1 MVLRLYSNKCICSIV
16 DLRSP
21 KLHKILD
28 TWIEEDLGDGDLTR
42 FVLSDRRASAHW
54 VAKEDGTFCG
64 GDLVKLI
71 FRKIDPKVDIQLLI
85 EDGQKFEKNQRLLE
99 LKGSSSS
106 LVAGERVSLNVAMHL
121 SGIATSTA
129 VLITKLSGSKV
140 KLADT
145 RKTTPG
151 MRIFEK
157 YAFHCGGG
165 INHRLGL
172 DDAAMLKENH
182 IEWSQGISESIKILK
197 NTIPWTK
204 KIIVEAE
211 TPSQAKEAVEAGAD
225 GVLLDEMSIQAIEQ
239 LVPELRQLSKNSNS
253 KYVSQDIVIEVSG
266 INPNNVSDYMF
277 TGIDLI
283 STSAPI
289 TKSKWIDFSMRFD

>member
-1 MVLRLYSNKCICSIV
+1 M

-42 FVLSDRRASAHW
+42 YVLNDSSASAHW
-54 VAKEDGTFCG
+54 VAKENGTFCG
-64 GDLVKLI
+64 GDLIKLI
-71 FRKIDPKVDIQLLI
+71 FKKIDPQVDIQLLL
-85 EDGQKFEKNQRLLE
+85 EDGQKFEKNQKLLE

-106 LVAGERVSLNVAMHL
+106 LVAGERVTLNVAMHL

-129 VLITKLSGSKV
+129 LLVTKLSGSNV

-151 MRIFEK
+151 LRIFEK

-182 IEWSQGISESIKILK
+182 IEWSQGIRESIKILK
-197 NTIPWTK
+197 NTLPWTK

-225 GVLLDEMSIQAIEQ
+225 GILLDEMSIQTIEK
-239 LVPELRQLSKNSNS
+239 LVPELRQLSKTSNS
-253 KYVSQDIVIEVSG
+253 KYVSQNIVIEVSG
-266 INPNNVSDYMF
+266 INPNNLSDYVL

-283 STSAPI
+283 STSAPM

>member
-1 MVLRLYSNKCICSIV
+1 M

-21 KLHKILD
+21 KLHRILD

-42 FVLSDRRASAHW
+42 FVLDNRSAAAHW
-54 VAKEDGTFCG
+54 IAKEGGTFCG
-64 GDLVKLI
+64 GSLIKLI
-71 FRKIDPKVDIQLLI
+71 FQKIDPQVDIKLLI
-85 EDGQKFEKNQRLLE
+85 DDGKKFEKNQRLLE
-99 LKGSSSS
+99 LKGPSSS
-106 LVAGERVSLNVAMHL
+106 LVAGERISLNVAMHL

-129 VLITKLSGSKV
+129 LLATKLSGSNIR
-140 KLADT
+140 LADT

-151 MRIFEK
+151 LRIFEK
-157 YAFHCGGG
+157 YAFRCGGG

-182 IEWSQGISESIKILK
+182 IEWSKGISKSIKILK
-197 NTIPWTK
+197 KTIPWTK

-225 GVLLDEMSIQAIEQ
+225 GVLLDEMSIQTIEK
-239 LVPELRQLSKNSNS
+239 LVPELRQLSKTSKS
-253 KYVSQDIVIEVSG
+253 KYVSKNIVLEVSG
-266 INPNNVSDYMF
+266 INPNNLADYVF

-289 TKSKWIDFSMRFD
+289 TKSKWIDFSMRFH

>member
-1 MVLRLYSNKCICSIV
+1 M

-42 FVLSDRRASAHW
+42 FVLNDRSASAHW

-71 FRKIDPKVDIQLLI
+71 FKKIDPQVNILLLV
-85 EDGQKFEKNQRLLE
+85 EDGQKFKKGQKLIEIQ
-99 LKGSSSS
+99 GSSSS

-121 SGIATSTA
+121 SGIATTTA
-129 VLITKLSGSKV
+129 LLVTKLLGSNV

-151 MRIFEK
+151 LRIFEK
-157 YAFHCGGG
+157 YAFQCGGG

-172 DDAAMLKENH
+172 YDAAMLKENH
-182 IEWSQGISESIKILK
+182 IEWSQGIRESIKILRK
-197 NTIPWTK
+197 TIPWTK

-211 TPSQAKEAVEAGAD
+211 TPTQAKEAVEAGAD
-225 GVLLDEMSIQAIEQ
+225 GVLLDEMSIQTIKK
-239 LVPELRQLSKNSNS
+239 LVPELRQLSKDSNSN
-253 KYVSQDIVIEVSG
+253 YISQNVVIEVSG
-266 INPNNVSDYMF
+266 VNPQNLSDYIF

>member
-1 MVLRLYSNKCICSIV
+1 M

-42 FVLSDRRASAHW
+42 FVLNDSSASAHW

-71 FRKIDPKVDIQLLI
+71 FKKIDPQVDIQLLL
-85 EDGQKFEKNQRLLE
+85 EDGQKFENNQRLLK
-99 LKGSSSS
+99 LQGPSSS
-106 LVAGERVSLNVAMHL
+106 LVAGERVALNVAMHL

-129 VLITKLSGSKV
+129 LLVTKLSGSNV

-151 MRIFEK
+151 LRIFEK
-157 YAFHCGGG
+157 YAFHCGGV

-182 IEWSQGISESIKILK
+182 IEWSLGISESIKILR
-197 NTIPWTK
+197 NTLPWTT

-211 TPSQAKEAVEAGAD
+211 TPTQAKEAIEAGAD
-225 GVLLDEMSIQAIEQ
+225 GVLLDEMSIQTIEK
-239 LVPELRQLSKNSNS
+239 LVPELRQLSKNNSS
-253 KYVSQDIVIEVSG
+253 KYVSQIIVIEVSG
-266 INPNNVSDYMF
+266 INPNNVSDYIF

>member
-1 MVLRLYSNKCICSIV
+1 M

-21 KLHKILD
+21 TLHKILD

-42 FVLSDRRASAHW
+42 FVLNDRSASAHW
-54 VAKEDGTFCG
+54 VAKEGGVFCG

-71 FRKIDPKVDIQLLI
+71 FRKIDPQIDIQLLI
-85 EDGQKFEKNQRLLE
+85 EDGQKFEKNQRLIE

-106 LVAGERVSLNVAMHL
+106 LVAGERVALNIAMHL

-129 VLITKLSGSKV
+129 LLITKLSGSNV

-157 YAFHCGGG
+157 YAFRCGGG

-172 DDAAMLKENH
+172 NDAAMLKENH

-197 NTIPWTK
+197 NTLPWTK

-211 TPSQAKEAVEAGAD
+211 TASQAKEAVEAGAD
-225 GVLLDEMSIQAIEQ
+225 GVLLDEMSIQAIAK
-239 LVPELRQLSKNSNS
+239 LVPELRQLSKTSKS
-253 KYVSQDIVIEVSG
+253 KYVSQDVVIEVSG
-266 INPNNVSDYMF
+266 INPNNLPDYIF
-277 TGIDLI
+277 TGVDLI

-289 TKSKWIDFSMRFD
+289 TKSKWIDFSMRYD

>member
-1 MVLRLYSNKCICSIV
+1 M

-21 KLHKILD
+21 KLQKILD
-28 TWIEEDLGDGDLTR
+28 TWIEEDLGNGDLTR
-42 FVLSDRRASAHW
+42 FILNNRSVSAHW
-54 VAKEDGTFCG
+54 VAKENGTFCG

-71 FRKIDPKVDIQLLI
+71 FEKIDPQVDIQLLI

-99 LKGSSSS
+99 LKGSSPS
-106 LVAGERVSLNVAMHL
+106 LVAGERVTLNVAMHL

-129 VLITKLSGSKV
+129 LLVSKLSGSNV

-151 MRIFEK
+151 LRIFEK
-157 YAFHCGGG
+157 YAFRCGGG

-197 NTIPWTK
+197 KTIPWTT

-211 TPSQAKEAVEAGAD
+211 TPTQAKEAVEAGAD
-225 GVLLDEMSIQAIEQ
+225 GVLLDEMSIQAIEK
-239 LVPELRQLSKNSNS
+239 LVPELRQLSENSNS
-253 KYVSQDIVIEVSG
+253 KYASQNIVIEVSG
-266 INPNNVSDYMF
+266 INPNNLSDYIF

-289 TKSKWIDFSMRFD
+289 TKSDWMDFSMRFD

>member
-1 MVLRLYSNKCICSIV
+1 M
-16 DLRSP
+16 DFRSP

-42 FVLSDRRASAHW
+42 FVLNNRNASAHW
-54 VAKEDGTFCG
+54 IAKEDGTFCG
-64 GDLVKLI
+64 GGLVKLI
-71 FRKIDPKVDIQLLI
+71 FQKIDPQVDIQLLI
-85 EDGQKFEKNQRLLE
+85 EDGQKFKKDQRLLE
-99 LKGSSSS
+99 LHGPSSS
-106 LVAGERVSLNVAMHL
+106 LVAGERVTLNVAMHL

-129 VLITKLSGSKV
+129 LLVTKLSGSNV

-151 MRIFEK
+151 LRMFEK

-182 IEWSQGISESIKILK
+182 IEWSKGIRESIKILK
-197 NTIPWTK
+197 ETIPWTT

-211 TPSQAKEAVEAGAD
+211 TPTQAQEAIEAGAD
-225 GVLLDEMSIQAIEQ
+225 GVLLDEMSIQTIEK
-239 LVPELRQLSKNSNS
+239 LVPKLRQLSRTSNS
-253 KYVSQDIVIEVSG
+253 KYVSKNIVIEVSG
-266 INPNNVSDYMF
+266 INPNNLTDYIF

-289 TKSKWIDFSMRFD
+289 TKSKWLDFSMRYN

>member
-1 MVLRLYSNKCICSIV
+1 M

-42 FVLSDRRASAHW
+42 FVLSDRSASAHW

-71 FRKIDPKVDIQLLI
+71 FRKIDPKVDIRLLI
-85 EDGQKFEKNQRLLE
+85 DDGQKFEKNQRLLE
-99 LKGSSSS
+99 LKGPSSS

-129 VLITKLSGSKV
+129 VLVTKLSGSKV

-253 KYVSQDIVIEVSG
+253 KYVSKHIVIEVSG
-266 INPNNVSDYMF
+266 INPNNVSDYIF

>member
-1 MVLRLYSNKCICSIV
+1 M

-42 FVLSDRRASAHW
+42 FVLNDKSASAHW
-54 VAKEDGTFCG
+54 VAKEGGIFCG

-71 FRKIDPKVDIQLLI
+71 FRKIDPQVDIQLLI
-85 EDGQKFEKNQRLLE
+85 EDGQKFEKNQKLIE
-99 LKGSSSS
+99 LKGASSS
-106 LVAGERVSLNVAMHL
+106 LVTGERVTLNVAMHL

-129 VLITKLSGSKV
+129 CLVTTLSGSNV

-151 MRIFEK
+151 LRIFEK

-197 NTIPWTK
+197 NTLPWTK

-225 GVLLDEMSIQAIEQ
+225 GVLLDEMSIQTIEK
-239 LVPELRQLSKNSNS
+239 LVPELRQLSRTSNS
-253 KYVSQDIVIEVSG
+253 KYVSQNIVIEVSG
-266 INPNNVSDYMF
+266 IDPNNVSDYIY

>member
-1 MVLRLYSNKCICSIV
+1 V
-16 DLRSP
+16 DFRSP

-42 FVLSDRRASAHW
+42 FVLNNRIASAHW
-54 VAKEDGTFCG
+54 IAKENGTFCG
-64 GDLVKLI
+64 GDLIKLI
-71 FRKIDPKVDIQLLI
+71 FKKIDPQVDIQLLI

-99 LKGSSSS
+99 LQGPSSS
-106 LVAGERVSLNVAMHL
+106 LVAGERITLNVAMHL

-129 VLITKLSGSKV
+129 LLVTKLSGSNV

-151 MRIFEK
+151 IRIFEK
-157 YAFHCGGG
+157 YAFRCGGG

-182 IEWSQGISESIKILK
+182 IEWSTGISESIKILK
-197 NTIPWTK
+197 GTIPWTK
-204 KIIVEAE
+204 KVIVEAE
-211 TPSQAKEAVEAGAD
+211 TPTQAKEAVEAGAD
-225 GVLLDEMSIQAIEQ
+225 GVLLDEMPIETIEK
-239 LVPELRQLSKNSNS
+239 LVPELRQLSKTSKS
-253 KYVSQDIVIEVSG
+253 KYVSKNIVIEVSG
-266 INPNNVSDYMF
+266 INPNNLTDYIF

-289 TKSKWIDFSMRFD
+289 TKSKWLDFSMRFN

>member
-1 MVLRLYSNKCICSIV
+1 M

-28 TWIEEDLGDGDLTR
+28 TWIEEDLGNGDLTR
-42 FVLSDRRASAHW
+42 FVLNDKSTSAHW
-54 VAKEDGTFCG
+54 VAKEGGIFCG

-71 FRKIDPKVDIQLLI
+71 FRKIDPQVDIQLLI
-85 EDGQKFEKNQRLLE
+85 EDGQKFEKNQKLIE
-99 LKGSSSS
+99 LKGASSS
-106 LVAGERVSLNVAMHL
+106 LVAGERVTLNVAMHL

-129 VLITKLSGSKV
+129 CLVTTLSGSNV

-151 MRIFEK
+151 LRIFEK

-197 NTIPWTK
+197 NTLPWTK

-225 GVLLDEMSIQAIEQ
+225 GVLLDEMSIQTIEK
-239 LVPELRQLSKNSNS
+239 LVPELRQLSRTSNS
-253 KYVSQDIVIEVSG
+253 KYVSQNIVIEVSG
-266 INPNNVSDYMF
+266 IDPNNVSDYIY

>member
-1 MVLRLYSNKCICSIV
+1 M

-21 KLHKILD
+21 TLHKILD
-28 TWIEEDLGDGDLTR
+28 TWIEEDLGNGDLTR
-42 FVLSDRRASAHW
+42 FILNDSSASAHW

-71 FRKIDPKVDIQLLI
+71 FKKIDPQVDIQLLL
-85 EDGQKFEKNQRLLE
+85 EDGQKFEKNQKLLE

-106 LVAGERVSLNVAMHL
+106 LVAGERVTLNVAMHL

-129 VLITKLSGSKV
+129 LLVSKLSGSNV

-151 MRIFEK
+151 LRIFEK

-197 NTIPWTK
+197 KTIPWTK

-211 TPSQAKEAVEAGAD
+211 TATQAKEAVEAGAD
-225 GVLLDEMSIQAIEQ
+225 
-239 LVPELRQLSKNSNS
+239 
-253 KYVSQDIVIEVSG
+253 
-266 INPNNVSDYMF
+266 
-277 TGIDLI
+277 
-283 STSAPI
+283 
-289 TKSKWIDFSMRFD
+289 

>member
-1 MVLRLYSNKCICSIV
+1 M

-42 FVLSDRRASAHW
+42 FVLNNNSASAHW
-54 VAKEDGTFCG
+54 IAKEDGTFCG
-64 GDLVKLI
+64 GDLINLI
-71 FRKIDPKVDIQLLI
+71 FQKIDPQVDIHLLI
-85 EDGQKFEKNQRLLE
+85 EDGQTFTKNQRLLE
-99 LKGSSSS
+99 LKGPASA
-106 LVAGERVSLNVAMHL
+106 LVAGERVTLNVAMHL

-129 VLITKLSGSKV
+129 LLVNKLSGSNIQ
-140 KLADT
+140 LADT

-151 MRIFEK
+151 IRIFEK
-157 YAFHCGGG
+157 YAFRCGGG

-182 IEWSQGISESIKILK
+182 IEWSKGIKESIKVLKEIL
-197 NTIPWTK
+197 PWTK

-211 TPSQAKEAVEAGAD
+211 TPGQAKEAVEAGAD
-225 GVLLDEMSIQAIEQ
+225 GVLLDEMSIETIEK
-239 LVPELRQLSKNSNS
+239 LVPELRQLSKTINA
-253 KYVSQDIVIEVSG
+253 KYVSQNIVIEVSG
-266 INPNNVSDYMF
+266 INPNNLSDYIS

>member
-1 MVLRLYSNKCICSIV
+1 M

-42 FVLSDRRASAHW
+42 FVLNDRSSSAHW
-54 VAKEDGTFCG
+54 VAKEDGIFCG
-64 GDLVKLI
+64 GDLVRLI
-71 FRKIDPKVDIQLLI
+71 FRKIDPQVNIQLLI

-99 LKGSSSS
+99 LNGLASS
-106 LVAGERVSLNVAMHL
+106 LVAGERLTLNIAMHL

-129 VLITKLSGSKV
+129 SLVSKLSGSNV

-151 MRIFEK
+151 LRIFEK

-172 DDAAMLKENH
+172 YDAAMLKENH

-197 NTIPWTK
+197 NTLPWTK

-225 GVLLDEMSIQAIEQ
+225 GVLLDEMSIQTIEK

-253 KYVSQDIVIEVSG
+253 KYVAKNIVIEVSG
-266 INPNNVSDYMF
+266 INPNNLSDYIF

>member
-1 MVLRLYSNKCICSIV
+1 M

-42 FVLSDRRASAHW
+42 FVLNDRSASAHW
-54 VAKEDGTFCG
+54 LAKEDGTFCG

-71 FRKIDPKVDIQLLI
+71 FRKIDPQVDIQLLI
-85 EDGQKFEKNQRLLE
+85 KDGQKFKKNQRLLE
-99 LKGSSSS
+99 LKGSSAS
-106 LVAGERVSLNVAMHL
+106 LVAGERVTLNVAMHL

-129 VLITKLSGSKV
+129 LLVAKLSGSNV

-151 MRIFEK
+151 LRIFEK

-182 IEWSQGISESIKILK
+182 IEWSKSISESIKILK

-211 TPSQAKEAVEAGAD
+211 TPTQAKEAVEAGAD
-225 GVLLDEMSIQAIEQ
+225 GVLLDEMSITAIEK
-239 LVPELRQLSKNSNS
+239 LVPELRQLSKTSNS
-253 KYVSQDIVIEVSG
+253 TYVSKNIVIEVSG
-266 INPNNVSDYMF
+266 INPNNLSDYIF

-283 STSAPI
+283 STSASI

>member
-1 MVLRLYSNKCICSIV
+1 M

-21 KLHKILD
+21 KLQKIID
-28 TWIEEDLGDGDLTR
+28 SWIEEDLGDGDLTR
-42 FVLSDRRASAHW
+42 FILNDRNASAHW
-54 VAKEDGTFCG
+54 IAKDNGIFCG
-64 GDLVKLI
+64 GEIVKLI
-71 FRKIDPKVDIQLLI
+71 FKKIDPKVDIQLLI
-85 EDGQKFEKNQRLLE
+85 DDGEKFKKNQRLLE
-99 LKGSSSS
+99 VKGLSSS

-129 VLITKLSGSKV
+129 LLVQKLSGSNV

-151 MRIFEK
+151 IRIFEK

-182 IEWSQGISESIKILK
+182 IEWSQGINESIKFLK
-197 NTIPWTK
+197 QTIPWTK

-225 GVLLDEMSIQAIEQ
+225 GVLLDEMSIETISK
-239 LVPELRQLSKNSNS
+239 LVPELRQVPSNGHK
-253 KYVSQDIVIEVSG
+253 KYVSQKIVIEVSG
-266 INPNNVSDYMF
+266 VNPDNVSDYIF

-289 TKSKWIDFSMRFD
+289 TKSKWIDFSMRFDKNNE

>member
-1 MVLRLYSNKCICSIV
+1 M

-42 FVLSDRRASAHW
+42 FVLNDRSGSAHW

-71 FRKIDPKVDIQLLI
+71 FKKIDPQVDIQLLI

-106 LVAGERVSLNVAMHL
+106 LVAGERVTLNVAMHL

-129 VLITKLSGSKV
+129 LLVNKLTGSNV

-151 MRIFEK
+151 LRIFEK

-211 TPSQAKEAVEAGAD
+211 TPTQAKEAVAAGAD
-225 GVLLDEMSIQAIEQ
+225 GVLLDEMSIQAIAK
-239 LVPELRQLSKNSNS
+239 LVPELRQLSKNINS
-253 KYVSQDIVIEVSG
+253 KYVSQNLVIEVSG
-266 INPNNVSDYMF
+266 INPNNLSDYVF

-289 TKSKWIDFSMRFD
+289 TKSKWIDLSMRFD

>member
-1 MVLRLYSNKCICSIV
+1 M

-42 FVLSDRRASAHW
+42 FVLKDRSASAHW

-64 GDLVKLI
+64 GNLVKLI
-71 FRKIDPKVDIQLLI
+71 FRKIDPQVNIKLLI

-99 LKGSSSS
+99 LNGSSSS
-106 LVAGERVSLNVAMHL
+106 LVAGERVTLNVAMHL

-129 VLITKLSGSKV
+129 LLATKLLDSNV

-151 MRIFEK
+151 LRIFEK
-157 YAFHCGGG
+157 YAFYCGGG

-182 IEWSQGISESIKILK
+182 IEWSQGIRESIKILK

-211 TPSQAKEAVEAGAD
+211 TPTQAKEAVEAGAD
-225 GVLLDEMSIQAIEQ
+225 GVLLDEMSIQTIAK

-253 KYVSQDIVIEVSG
+253 KYVSQNIVIEVSG
-266 INPNNVSDYMF
+266 INPNNLSDYILMD
-277 TGIDLI
+277 IDLI
-283 STSAPI
+283 STSAPM

>member
-1 MVLRLYSNKCICSIV
+1 M

-21 KLHKILD
+21 KLNKILD

-42 FVLSDRRASAHW
+42 FVLNSRHASAHW
-54 VAKEDGTFCG
+54 IAKEDGTFCG
-64 GDLVKLI
+64 GDLIKLI
-71 FRKIDPKVDIQLLI
+71 FQKIDPQVDIHLLI
-85 EDGQKFEKNQRLLE
+85 KDGEAFTKNQRLLE
-99 LKGSSSS
+99 LKGPAST
-106 LVAGERVSLNVAMHL
+106 LVAGERVTLNIAMHL

-129 VLITKLSGSKV
+129 LLVNKLSGSNIQ
-140 KLADT
+140 LADT

-151 MRIFEK
+151 IRIFEK
-157 YAFHCGGG
+157 YAFSCGGG

-182 IEWSQGISESIKILK
+182 IEWSQGIKESIKILK
-197 NTIPWTK
+197 HSLPWTK

-211 TPSQAKEAVEAGAD
+211 TPTQAKEAVEAGAD
-225 GVLLDEMSIQAIEQ
+225 GILLDEMSIQVIKK
-239 LVPELRQLSKNSNS
+239 LVPELRQLSQNSKA
-253 KYVSQDIVIEVSG
+253 KYVSKRIVIEVSG
-266 INPNNVSDYMF
+266 INPNNLSEYIS

-289 TKSKWIDFSMRFD
+289 TKSKWIDFSMRFN

>member
-1 MVLRLYSNKCICSIV
+1 M

-28 TWIEEDLGDGDLTR
+28 TWIEEDLGNGDLTR
-42 FVLSDRRASAHW
+42 FVLKNRKASAHW
-54 VAKEDGTFCG
+54 IAKEDGTFCG
-64 GDLVKLI
+64 GDLIKLI
-71 FRKIDPKVDIQLLI
+71 FQKIDPKIEIQLLI

-99 LKGSSSS
+99 LQGPSSS
-106 LVAGERVSLNVAMHL
+106 LVAGERVTLNIAMHL

-129 VLITKLSGSKV
+129 LLVTKLSGSNV

-151 MRIFEK
+151 LRILEK
-157 YAFHCGGG
+157 YAFLCGGG

-182 IEWSQGISESIKILK
+182 IAWSKGISESIKILK
-197 NTIPWTK
+197 ETIPWTK

-211 TPSQAKEAVEAGAD
+211 TASQAKEAVEAGAD
-225 GVLLDEMSIQAIEQ
+225 GVLLDEMSIQTIKK

-253 KYVSQDIVIEVSG
+253 KYVSQNIVIEVSG
-266 INPNNVSDYMF
+266 INPNNLSDYIS

-289 TKSKWIDFSMRFD
+289 TKSKWIDFSMRFN

>member
-1 MVLRLYSNKCICSIV
+1 MRKISATEISQDLSSTTEVHQRIGLRKRTGL
-16 DLRSP
+16 
-21 KLHKILD
+21 
-28 TWIEEDLGDGDLTR
+28 
-42 FVLSDRRASAHW
+42 
-54 VAKEDGTFCG
+54 FCG

-129 VLITKLSGSKV
+129 LLVTKLSGSKV

-151 MRIFEK
+151 IRVFEK

-204 KIIVEAE
+204 KNNSRSRNSL
-211 TPSQAKEAVEAGAD
+211 PSER
-225 GVLLDEMSIQAIEQ
+225 SC
-239 LVPELRQLSKNSNS
+239 
-253 KYVSQDIVIEVSG
+253 
-266 INPNNVSDYMF
+266 
-277 TGIDLI
+277 
-283 STSAPI
+283 
-289 TKSKWIDFSMRFD
+289 KSRC

>member
-1 MVLRLYSNKCICSIV
+1 M

-28 TWIEEDLGDGDLTR
+28 TWIEEDLGNGDLTR
-42 FVLSDRRASAHW
+42 FVLNKKSASAHW
-54 VAKEDGTFCG
+54 IAKEDGTFCG
-64 GDLVKLI
+64 GNLIKLI
-71 FRKIDPKVDIQLLI
+71 FQKIDTQVDIQLLI
-85 EDGQKFEKNQRLLE
+85 EDGQQFKKNQRLLE
-99 LKGSSSS
+99 LKGPASS
-106 LVAGERVSLNVAMHL
+106 LVAGERVTLNLAMHL

-129 VLITKLSGSKV
+129 LLVAKLSGSKV

-151 MRIFEK
+151 LRLFEK
-157 YAFHCGGG
+157 YAFRCGGG

-182 IEWSQGISESIKILK
+182 IEWSKGIRESIKILK
-197 NTIPWTK
+197 KTNPWTT

-211 TPSQAKEAVEAGAD
+211 TPTQAKEAVEAGAD
-225 GVLLDEMSIQAIEQ
+225 GVLLDEMSILDIKK
-239 LVPELRQLSKNSNS
+239 LVPELRQLSKSSNS
-253 KYVSQDIVIEVSG
+253 PYVSQNIVIEVSG
-266 INPNNVSDYMF
+266 INPNNLSDYIF

-289 TKSKWIDFSMRFD
+289 TKSKWIDFSMRFN